1 MSNMIIKYG
10 DIEGRI
16 RWNNYINN
24 QKKSQSESCII
35 EKHGEENGNIII
47 DFRKN
52 LHKISKLSYINSDSS
67 KFGGFS
73 KSSQKL
79 FWSIYHKM
87 PEHLK
92 DKCYFK
98 ELNKEFLVSVN
109 NIFYLY
115 DFVISNINLCIEF
128 NGDIWH
134 AYPNKYKKD
143 DTV

>member
-1 MSNMIIKYG
+1 
-10 DIEGRI
+10 
-16 RWNNYINN
+16 
-24 QKKSQSESCII
+24 
-35 EKHGEENGNIII
+35 
-47 DFRKN
+47 
-52 LHKISKLSYINSDSS
+52 
-67 KFGGFS
+67 
-73 KSSQKL
+73 
-79 FWSIYHKM
+79 M

-134 AYPNKYKKD
+134 ANPNKYKKD
-143 DTV
+143 DTVLFTNKLASDIWDKDENKIKILKEHRNIDTLVIWETDWTKNKHDIEIDIINKICELDTKRISTSTISC